1 MYNEKETENN
11 HLWSTRENIGCVVC
25 VGISGVRKQG
35 DKPIIGFCTS
45 FYLDGLLYVIKVA
58 SLRF

>member
-25 VGISGVRKQG
+25 VGMPGVRKQG
-35 DKPIIGFCTS
+35 DKQVNGFCTS
-45 FYLDGLLYVIKVA
+45 FSFEVLLYIIKVA